1 MDDGEVGARMPR
13 SGFLREGAF
22 LPPRTVIN
30 LLGARFVAK

>member
-1 MDDGEVGARMPR
+1 MDDGEVGPRMRR

-22 LPPRTVIN
+22 SPPPTVIN